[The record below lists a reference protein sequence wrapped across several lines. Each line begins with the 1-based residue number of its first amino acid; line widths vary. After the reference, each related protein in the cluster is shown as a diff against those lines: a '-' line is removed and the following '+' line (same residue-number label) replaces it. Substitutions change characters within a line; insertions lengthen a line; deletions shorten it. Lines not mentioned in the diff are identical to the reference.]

1 MDDDVLKETYA
12 SRRPYGEWLDSNLVE
27 LKDIHIPNH
36 RVEHYSNEER
46 RKLQKAFGYTYEEVK
61 NSILPM
67 AQNGG
72 EPIAAMGH
80 DTPLPMLSK
89 QPQPL
94 FNYFRQRF
102 AQVTNPPIDAIRE
115 EVVTSTSTYIG
126 EDGNLLHE
134 QPENC
139 RVLRIKNPILTD
151 TDLLKIK
158 TWMCRDSKLVLFR
171 LLIIKILL

>member
-1 MDDDVLKETYA
+1 MMMYLKETYA

-72 EPIAAMGH
+72 EPIAAMG
-80 DTPLPMLSK
+80 T
-89 QPQPL
+89 
-94 FNYFRQRF
+94 
-102 AQVTNPPIDAIRE
+102 
-115 EVVTSTSTYIG
+115 
-126 EDGNLLHE
+126 
-134 QPENC
+134 
-139 RVLRIKNPILTD
+139 
-151 TDLLKIK
+151 
-158 TWMCRDSKLVLFR
+158 
-171 LLIIKILL
+171 